1 MIVNRY
7 VLDNRISEADKNR
20 LRQNCVKSYRNHILR
35 IIDKEYCQVF
45 EKNYLFSSV
54 EIETINRC
62 NGSCPFCP
70 VNRRDDIREYAKMQT
85 DLFLK
90 IIDEL
95 GEMNYQGRIALHSNN
110 EPFLDDRMVEF
121 AAYAR
126 VKVPHAYIY
135 LYTNGTLLNTGLLK
149 SILPYLDRIYIDNY
163 DDELKLHENVLSI
176 HRMCQ
181 KDPAMDKKV
190 IICLRKI
197 NEVLTTR
204 GGMSP
209 NNSSKI
215 IHDNLPCILPFRQL
229 VIRPD
234 GKISL
239 CCNDPYGKYT
249 LGESNVLTLRKI
261 WFSDSFDEIRR
272 KIMTGRHNL
281 EYCRYCDNLPN
292 IYSY

>member
-1 MIVNRY
+1 
-7 VLDNRISEADKNR
+7 
-20 LRQNCVKSYRNHILR
+20 
-35 IIDKEYCQVF
+35 
-45 EKNYLFSSV
+45 
-54 EIETINRC
+54 
-62 NGSCPFCP
+62 
-70 VNRRDDIREYAKMQT
+70 
-85 DLFLK
+85 
-90 IIDEL
+90 
-95 GEMNYQGRIALHSNN
+95 
-110 EPFLDDRMVEF
+110 MVEF

-181 KDPAMDKKV
+181 KDPSMDKKV

-197 NEVLTTR
+197 NE
-204 GGMSP
+204 
-209 NNSSKI
+209 
-215 IHDNLPCILPFRQL
+215 
-229 VIRPD
+229 
-234 GKISL
+234 
-239 CCNDPYGKYT
+239 DPYGKYT
-249 LGESNVLTLRKI
+249 LGDSNVLTLREI